1 LLLTT
6 KTLRR
11 GSLGAAATTLLGV
24 LLAAVPSSASA
35 APAGLAGEFA
45 SAAHEFGV
53 PESILL
59 AVSYDMTNWQ
69 PTAAPTEAGGM
80 GPMGLINEVGPAES
94 GKGSQAHTATV
105 RSTTSPL
112 VARAAGTLHTS
123 AAAVLTDPAQNIRAA
138 AAALAADAKAAGGT
152 LPTDTSAWYPALVRY
167 AQDSGT
173 SSSAA
178 GSQAFAD
185 DVFRTLRTGVAAK
198 AGSPL
203 SLPADRSIAATPKRA
218 DVSTPTADCPSDLD
232 CRFVP
237 AAYDWSSAD
246 HSDPNNYGNYD
257 PADRPADG
265 DGIQYIVIHD
275 TEISYDTTIARFQN
289 PAVEDSANYV
299 IRASDGQVTQ
309 MVRNQDVTWDVNN
322 WTMNQHSIS
331 IEHEGVASQGSSY
344 TPQMYQASAKLVRY
358 LAAEYHIPLDRQH
371 IIGHDEVSG
380 ELTGSQ
386 ARQHWDPGPFWN
398 WSLYMG
404 LLGAPSSA
412 ARIVPGSVVTI
423 NPDFA
428 SNQPPVTTCDST
440 GACTPLPAQG
450 ANFLYLRTGPS
461 AIAPLIGDPLLHPD
475 GSPGTTQASDWS
487 DKVVSGHQYV
497 VAGQQGDWTAIWYDG
512 QKAWFSNP
520 HGVNTLPACA
530 ATVRAPSGVSTVN
543 LYGRAFPQASEY
555 PAAIPFDPSWAP
567 TPLTG
572 WTLPAGQAYTVMG
585 SLQASNYFARFDPA
599 GVAGNHTMVT
609 GADQYLL
616 IDYNHRY
623 LMVKASDV
631 VLTPATVSR
640 PMVAGRRSSGLFH
653 EVSSMRIDDVD
664 LAFLD
669 QVLEPVES

>member
-1 LLLTT
+1 MTT

-24 LLAAVPSSASA
+24 LLAVAPSSASA
-35 APAGLAGEFA
+35 APVGLAAEFA

-53 PESILL
+53 PEPILL
-59 AVSYDMTNWQ
+59 AVSYNMTNWQ
-69 PTAAPTEAGGM
+69 PSAAPNEAGGV
-80 GPMGLINEVGPAES
+80 GPMGLISEVGSAES

-112 VARAAGTLHTS
+112 VTRAADALHTS

-138 AAALAADAKAAGGT
+138 AAVLAADAKSAGGT

-203 SLPADRSIAATPKRA
+203 SLPADRSIPVTPKRA
-218 DVSTPTADCPSDLD
+218 NASTPTANCPSDLD

-275 TEISYDTTIARFQN
+275 TETSYDNAIAVFQN
-289 PAVEDSANYV
+289 PGWFASANYV

-309 MVRNQDVTWDVNN
+309 MVRNQDVSWDVNN

-331 IEHEGVASQGSSY
+331 IEHEGVAAQGSSY
-344 TPQMYQASAKLVRY
+344 TPQEYQASAKLVRY
-358 LAAEYHIPLDRQH
+358 LAAEYNIPLDRQH
-371 IIGHDEVSG
+371 IIGHDEVPG
-380 ELTGSQ
+380 ELTASQ
-386 ARQHWDPGPFWN
+386 AKQHWDPGPFWN
-398 WSLYMG
+398 WQHYMG
-404 LLGAPSSA
+404 LLDAPAQA
-412 ARIVPGSVVTI
+412 ARVSVGSVVTV

-428 SNQPPVTTCDST
+428 SNQPPVTTCDSSGT
-440 GACTPLPAQG
+440 CTPLPAQG
-450 ANFLYLRTGPS
+450 ANFVYLRTGPS
-461 AIAPLIGDPLLHPD
+461 ATAPLIGDPLLHP
-475 GSPGTTQASDWS
+475 GGGPGTMQASDWS
-487 DKVVSGHQYV
+487 DKAVSGRQYV

-530 ATVRAPSGVSTVN
+530 ATVHAPAGVSTVN

-555 PAAIPFDPSWAP
+555 PASIPFDQGWAP

-572 WTLPAGQAYTVMG
+572 WTLPAGQSYTVLG
-585 SLQASNYFARFDPA
+585 TEQASNYFARFDPA
-599 GVAGNHTMVT
+599 GVAGNHTLVT

-616 IDYNHRY
+616 IDFNHRY
-623 LMVKASDV
+623 VMVKASDV
-631 VLTPATVSR
+631 VQTPAS
-640 PMVAGRRSSGLFH
+640 
-653 EVSSMRIDDVD
+653 
-664 LAFLD
+664 
-669 QVLEPVES
+669 